1 METTWNE
8 RINLGPAILAALV
21 LHLAFFLAITLL
33 DRRPWPMPG
42 GSAVPIELVS
52 SGPPKAAAQAQVA
65 PQSQEATAE
74 IPTPRPPQTVPAPAA
89 PEPTP
94 AAAKAEAPPR
104 VIPKPAPAPSHPQPT
119 RAFSLDALAA
129 SIAKAAHSAPAKP
142 AGLAQRGPNRP
153 QTAAPQAAVQTGE
166 GVTQSDMEG
175 LQQLLGRLWNP
186 NCAVEGAGAVVIPV
200 RFLVGPVGRVIGRV
214 TASEISSSDP
224 VIAAAARRAI
234 DAVHEAEPFPEVFR
248 NNPFTVNFDAR
259 KYCAER

>member
-8 RINLGPAILAALV
+8 RINLAPAIIAALV

-52 SGPPKAAAQAQVA
+52 SGPPKPAAQAQVA
-65 PQSQEATAE
+65 PQTQQAAAE
-74 IPTPRPPQTVPAPAA
+74 VPAPQPPQTVPAPPA
-89 PEPTP
+89 PEPKP
-94 AAAKAEAPPR
+94 AATKTEAPAR
-104 VIPKPAPAPSHPQPT
+104 VIPKPAPTPSRPQPT

-129 SIAKAAHSAPAKP
+129 SIAKAARSTPAKP
-142 AGLAQRGPNRP
+142 AAVAQRGPNRP
-153 QTAAPQAAVQTGE
+153 QTAPQAVVQTGE

-200 RFLVGPVGRVIGRV
+200 KFLVGPSGRVIGRV

>member
-8 RINLGPAILAALV
+8 RINLAPAIIAALV

-33 DRRPWPMPG
+33 DRRPWPIPG

-65 PQSQEATAE
+65 PQTQQAVAE
-74 IPTPRPPQTVPAPAA
+74 VPVPQPPQTVPAPTA
-89 PEPTP
+89 PEPKS

-104 VIPKPAPAPSHPQPT
+104 VIPKPAPAPSRPQPT

-129 SIAKAAHSAPAKP
+129 SIAKAARSAPAKP
-142 AGLAQRGPNRP
+142 AAVAQRGPNRP
-153 QTAAPQAAVQTGE
+153 QTAPQAAVQTGA

-200 RFLVGPVGRVIGRV
+200 RFLVGPAGRVIGRV

>member
-8 RINLGPAILAALV
+8 RINLAPAIIAALF

-33 DRRPWPMPG
+33 DRRPWPIPG
-42 GSAVPIELVS
+42 GSTVPIELVS
-52 SGPPKAAAQAQVA
+52 SGPPRAAAPARVA
-65 PQSQEATAE
+65 PQTQLAAAE
-74 IPTPRPPQTVPAPAA
+74 VPAPQPPRSVPAPPA
-89 PEPTP
+89 PEPRP
-94 AAAKAEAPPR
+94 SVAKKEAAPKA
-104 VIPKPAPAPSHPQPT
+104 VPKPAPAPSRPQPT

-142 AGLAQRGPNRP
+142 AAVAERGPNRP
-153 QTAAPQAAVQTGE
+153 QTAPQAAAQKGE

-200 RFLVGPVGRVIGRV
+200 KFLVGPAGRVIGRV

-224 VIAAAARRAI
+224 VVAAAARRAI

>member
-8 RINLGPAILAALV
+8 RINLAPAIIAALV

-33 DRRPWPMPG
+33 DRRPWPIPG

-65 PQSQEATAE
+65 PQTQQAVAE
-74 IPTPRPPQTVPAPAA
+74 VPVPQPPQTVPAPTA
-89 PEPTP
+89 PEP
-94 AAAKAEAPPR
+94 KA
-104 VIPKPAPAPSHPQPT
+104 VPKPAPAPSRPQPT

-129 SIAKAAHSAPAKP
+129 SIAKAARSAPAKP
-142 AGLAQRGPNRP
+142 AAVAQRGPNRP
-153 QTAAPQAAVQTGE
+153 QTAPQAAVQTGA

-200 RFLVGPVGRVIGRV
+200 RFLVGPAGRVIGRV